1 MVTCLVRLTRSGG
14 VAVEEVFG
22 SNFTGAVSISDFS
35 SLEELGRWLGERCLK
50 LHDLLGRQRTDSA
63 WRLVEQA
70 KEYIAGHYTDERL
83 SVESLCAHIHLSPTY
98 FSTLFKR
105 EVGMS
110 FTAYVTQV
118 RMDEAARLLRESDEK
133 TYRIAER
140 TGYSDPNY
148 FSYVFKR
155 RYGVSPSKFRSGL
168 KG

>member
-1 MVTCLVRLTRSGG
+1 ME
-14 VAVEEVFG
+14 A
-22 SNFTGAVSISDFS
+22 
-35 SLEELGRWLGERCLK
+35 
-50 LHDLLGRQRTDSA
+50 
-63 WRLVEQA
+63 
-70 KEYIAGHYTDERL
+70 
-83 SVESLCAHIHLSPTY
+83 LCSHIHLSPTY

-118 RMDEAARLLRESDEK
+118 RMDEAAHLLQETDEK

-155 RYGVSPSKFRSGL
+155 RFGVSPSKFRAGTRR
-168 KG
+168 

>member
-1 MVTCLVRLTRSGG
+1 MG
-14 VAVEEVFG
+14 VEEIFG
-22 SNFTGAVSISDFS
+22 ANFTGAVSISDFS

-50 LHDLLGRQRTDSA
+50 LHALLGKQRTDST

-70 KEYIAGHYTDERL
+70 KEYIAGHYADEQL
-83 SVESLCAHIHLSPTY
+83 SVEALCAHIHLSPTY

-118 RMDEAARLLRESDEK
+118 RMDEAVRLLRDTDEK
-133 TYRIAER
+133 TYRIAEK
-140 TGYSDPNY
+140 TGFSDPNY

-155 RYGVSPSKFRSGL
+155 HFGLSPSKFRAGQ
-168 KG
+168 KGQG